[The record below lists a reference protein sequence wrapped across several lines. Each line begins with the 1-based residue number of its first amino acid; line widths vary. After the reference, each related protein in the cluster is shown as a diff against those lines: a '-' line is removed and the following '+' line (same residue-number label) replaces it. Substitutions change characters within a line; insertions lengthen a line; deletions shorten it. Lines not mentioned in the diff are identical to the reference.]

1 MKLTNLL
8 YRSLSTVSFVLASTI
23 AINLPSLSQS
33 SYPPSC
39 GTTLT
44 DNNKATARKKLGEN
58 TSKPSYPVS
67 AQAHHIFAL
76 ELFNTPL
83 GTRICNY
90 GINLLD
96 GADNG
101 IWLPS
106 QDYAGRVAT
115 IHRGRSGADYTK
127 TVIDALTPAKKKQ
140 EALDALASIKNK
152 LAAGTLVI
160 NKAE

>member
-8 YRSLSTVSFVLASTI
+8 FRSLSTLSLVLTSTV
-23 AINLPSLSQS
+23 AINLPSLSQN

-44 DNNKATARKKLGEN
+44 DSNKATARKKLGDN
-58 TSKPSYPVS
+58 TPKPFYPVA

-106 QDYAGRVAT
+106 QDYIGRVAT

-127 TVIDALTPAKKKQ
+127 AVTDALTPVQKKQ
-140 EALDALASIKNK
+140 EALDALASIKSK
-152 LAAGTLVI
+152 LAAGTLSI